1 MNCDE
6 ARQWLDAYVDGELDL
21 SRHLEMVAHVES
33 CASCIKEAE
42 QLASFKSFVRSNMP
56 VYQAPSEL
64 RSKIRATLRKESKTR
79 FEWFFAYGRQVAYA
93 AALIAFGCVLS
104 WTWFAVAP
112 RKDNQLV
119 SDAISNHARSLMLA
133 HLVDWASADQH
144 TVRPWFSGK
153 LDFSPPVPDLAQA
166 GYTLKG
172 GRIDMLDRRLV
183 AAIVYEHGKHVINLF
198 VWPAGDRK
206 IDFDVQTQRG
216 YTFCAWN
223 VAGFNFFC
231 VSDMSAAGLEA
242 FEDEVRDHLNL

>member
-6 ARQWLDAYVDGELDL
+6 ARQWLNAYVDGELDL
-21 SRHLEMVAHVES
+21 SRHLEVAAHVES
-33 CASCIKEAE
+33 CASCKKEAE
-42 QLASFKSFVRSNMP
+42 QLTNFKSFVRSNMP

-93 AALIAFGCVLS
+93 AALIAIGCALS

-119 SDAISNHARSLMLA
+119 FDAISNHARSLMLA
-133 HLVDWASADQH
+133 HLVDCASADEH

-153 LDFSPPVPDLAQA
+153 LDYSPPVPDLAQA
-166 GYTLKG
+166 GYALKG
-172 GRIDMLDRRLV
+172 ARIDMLDGRPV

-206 IDFDVQTQRG
+206 IDIDVQTQRG
-216 YTFCAWN
+216 YQFCAWN
-223 VAGFNFFC
+223 VSGFNFFC
-231 VSDMSAAGLEA
+231 VSDGSAADLEA
-242 FEDEVRDHLNL
+242 FEDAVREHLNL